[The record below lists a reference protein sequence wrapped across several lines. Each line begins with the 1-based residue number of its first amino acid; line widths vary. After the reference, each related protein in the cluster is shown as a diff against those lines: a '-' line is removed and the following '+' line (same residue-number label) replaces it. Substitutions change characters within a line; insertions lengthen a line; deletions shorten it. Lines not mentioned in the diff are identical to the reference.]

1 MNWALIVKKLRK
13 KLILSQTEF
22 AELLGISFGTINR
35 WENGKYEPTI
45 KMKRELT
52 KLCKKNKVNN
62 VLINKELDMEI
73 GEVTERINEVVTQA
87 EKLIEENSKVAMD
100 QDKLFFLEKT
110 LVMGIKRYIRNFFL
124 KKWSKR
130 IAESVKR

>member
-1 MNWALIVKKLRK
+1 MGLNCKEVKKK
-13 KLILSQTEF
+13 TYS
-22 AELLGISFGTINR
+22 ISNRVCRTFRDIFWTINR

>member
-22 AELLGISFGTINR
+22 AELLGISFETINR